1 MMLGRIAV
9 LNKELSGRMRGWRA
23 PLILTLYLALLG
35 GLGILYLRW
44 MIDTQVRYAPGT
56 IIGMLGPQIFSVL
69 AIVQLLLIIFIVPSL
84 TAGSIAGE
92 RERQTFDILL
102 TTRLSSGAIVLGKLL
117 ASIGYMLF
125 LIVAA
130 LPLFSL
136 AFLFGGVSP
145 RQFWLTIA
153 LALLTAI
160 NLGSISLF
168 ISTVTRRIQVAVMLS
183 YLVAFALSFGIS
195 ILSYIAI
202 RQVGQADFLAIIYL
216 SPLAALESI
225 LTSSSYAYGGYT
237 MPIPTG
243 YYTAYSPANPI
254 APVPPPFWAVHF
266 GIDAGIIILML
277 LLSILFV
284 RPHYW
289 RERLALIRER

>member
-1 MMLGRIAV
+1 MMLGRVAV

-23 PLILTLYLALLG
+23 PLILTLYLLLLG

-44 MIDTQVRYAPGT
+44 MTGTQIRYAPGT
-56 IIGMLGPQIFSVL
+56 MIGMLGPQIFSVL
-69 AIVQLLLIIFIVPSL
+69 AVVQLLLIIFIVPSL
-84 TAGSIAGE
+84 TAGAIAGE

-136 AFLFGGVSP
+136 AFLFGGISP
-145 RQFWLTIA
+145 RQFWMTIA
-153 LALLTAI
+153 LSLLTAVT
-160 NLGSISLF
+160 LGSISLF

-195 ILSYIAI
+195 IISYIAI
-202 RQVGQADFLAIIYL
+202 RQVGQVDPLAIVYL
-216 SPLAALESI
+216 SPLATLESI
-225 LTSSSYAYGGYT
+225 LSGNSYSYGGT
-237 MPIPTG
+237 VLPIPTG
-243 YYTAYSPANPI
+243 YYVSYLPISPA
-254 APVPPPFWAVHF
+254 APPPPPFWAVHF
-266 GIDAGIIILML
+266 GIDAGIIIVML
-277 LLSILFV
+277 LLSILFL
-284 RPHYW
+284 RPHFW
-289 RERLALIRER
+289 RERLALIRGR